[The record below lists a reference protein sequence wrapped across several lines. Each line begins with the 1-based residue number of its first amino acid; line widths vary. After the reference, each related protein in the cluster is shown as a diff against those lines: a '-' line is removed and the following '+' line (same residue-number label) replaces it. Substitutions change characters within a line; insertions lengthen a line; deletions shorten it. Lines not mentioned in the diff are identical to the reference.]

1 VINARFIRGGTRI
14 MSFSNDKVLRIWSVE
29 LQMLIYKIENIFPN
43 GVERKLYFILL
54 NFVHLVLF
62 NV

>member
-43 GVERKLYFILL
+43 GVERKIYF
-54 NFVHLVLF
+54 FC
-62 NV
+62 